1 MANEVSIKSFIKGDA
16 VQKNI
21 VETLGKKSAAFT
33 SSVISIVSNNNM
45 LKDAKP
51 VSVLA
56 SAMKAATLDLPIEP
70 SLGFAYVVPYN
81 NKGVKEA
88 QFQLGYKGLIQLA
101 LRSGQFKNLNSGKVH
116 EGQLISYNPLFEDL
130 EIDYTKPSDTEVV
143 GYFASMRLTNGFEKV
158 VYWTKQQVEEHRD
171 RFSKAKKFG
180 PWVSDFDAMAQKT
193 VLKSMLSKY
202 APLSIEMQDA
212 IVSDNQ
218 TEDVKEAFADDKT
231 SQQSSLDS
239 IVSEA
244 QTNEKEV
251 EIVDAEEIKIDD
263 PDVPDFLKE

>member
-1 MANEVSIKSFIKGDA
+1 MTKEVSIQSYIKGDA

-21 VETLGKKSAAFT
+21 METLGKKSAAFT
-33 SSVISIVSNNNM
+33 SSVISIVSNSAK
-45 LKDAKP
+45 LKNAKP

-56 SAMKAATLDLPIEP
+56 AAMKAATLDLPIEP
-70 SLGFAYVVPYN
+70 SLGFAYVVPY
-81 NKGVKEA
+81 KSEA
-88 QFQLGYKGLIQLA
+88 QFQLCYKGLIQLA

-130 EIDYTKPSDTEVV
+130 EIDYMKPSDTEVI

-158 VYWTKQQVEEHRD
+158 VYWTKAQVEEHRD
-171 RFSKAKKFG
+171 RFSKAKDFG

-231 SQQSSLDS
+231 SQQSLLDS